1 MMHLIPYISFSNIC
15 IKKVWVGGEVIME
28 ASMIYKYMYCF
39 YGCRKGPESTGKFQL
54 GIQIS
59 AEFMSVISPQPPVLF

>member
-1 MMHLIPYISFSNIC
+1 MMHLIPYISFSTIC
-15 IKKVWVGGEVIME
+15 LKKVWAGGEVIMD

-39 YGCRKGPESTGKFQL
+39 YGCRKGPESKFQL

-59 AEFMSVISPQPPVLF
+59 VEFMSVIFPQLPVLF

>member
-1 MMHLIPYISFSNIC
+1 MG
-15 IKKVWVGGEVIME
+15 WGEVIMD

-39 YGCRKGPESTGKFQL
+39 YGCRKGPESKFQL

-59 AEFMSVISPQPPVLF
+59 VEFMSVIFPQLPVLF